1 MALNKS
7 RRIISRLQGVVAAVV
22 LSTFSVCTAVEAN
35 AFDWL
40 RAGSA
45 VLKTGAAIT
54 MSDAD
59 VQKYVHQ
66 SVQQMDRQNSV
77 LPASNAYS
85 QRLARITAGLKKVN
99 GIPLNFKV
107 YRNNEANAFACAD
120 GSVRVY
126 TKLMDVMTDNE
137 ILGVIGHEMG
147 HVALKH
153 SKKQIRQALLASAAR
168 DGLAAGSGTIA
179 ALSASSLG
187 ALGEAMINAKY
198 SRTQETEAD
207 DYGYKFLKSHGKNP
221 YSLALAFGK
230 LKKLGGSR
238 SSYIMKLFSTHPD
251 LDNRIARI
259 TKRCKAEGIP
269 VISR

>member
-1 MALNKS
+1 MDRMK
-7 RRIISRLQGVVAAVV
+7 RIKGLRGLIASFLFIAVG
-22 LSTFSVCTAVEAN
+22 LGASFEAYS
-35 AFDWL
+35 FDWL

-59 VQKYVHQ
+59 VQKYVRQ
-66 SVQQMDRQNSV
+66 SVQQMDRRNNV
-77 LPASNAYS
+77 LPSSNAYS
-85 QRLARITAGLKKVN
+85 RRLARITSGLKSVN

-137 ILGVIGHEMG
+137 ILGVIGHEIG

-238 SSYIMKLFSTHPD
+238 SNYIMKLFSTHPD

-259 TKRCKAEGIP
+259 KKRCNSEGIP
-269 VISR
+269 VITR